1 MIILALRFRHLSF
14 FGHCNK
20 DIKKIEAFF
29 EVRMLIDKKH
39 IDDNSPCFFIA
50 EIGSNHDGKL
60 DTAKKMIEISAN
72 AGANAVK
79 FQMFRADMLINKK
92 TKDENGHWIE
102 HPAFPILQKLEF
114 PESWLSPLMQCAK
127 DNGILFSGT
136 PFDIEWLRELDKQ
149 NVPFIKI
156 ASGDLTFVQLLKE
169 AAKTQ
174 RPLIVSTGIANIAE
188 VYDAVHTIE
197 EQGNTNFALLH
208 CVSNYPPK
216 VEEINL
222 KAIITLKQAF
232 QKTVGFSDHSPGYA
246 LPVASVVLG
255 ARIIEKHIT
264 SNRNLPGP
272 DHPYALEPHEFS
284 DMVHSVRMTEAALG
298 NGKKVPAQN
307 EIEEII
313 GARRSL
319 FAKKDIMQGQTIT
332 ANDIKI
338 VRHAFGLKPKDLEK
352 IIGKKTKRNIHEHD
366 LILLDDFV

>member
-1 MIILALRFRHLSF
+1 
-14 FGHCNK
+14 
-20 DIKKIEAFF
+20 
-29 EVRMLIDKKH
+29 MLIDKKH

-79 FQMFRADMLINKK
+79 FQMFRAHLLINKK
-92 TKDENGHWIE
+92 TKNENAQWIE
-102 HPAFPILQKLEF
+102 HPAFPLLQKLEF
-114 PESWLSPLMQCAK
+114 PESWLLPLMQCAK

-136 PFDIEWLRELDKQ
+136 PFDMEWLKELDTH
-149 NVPFIKI
+149 NAPFIKI
-156 ASGDLTFVQLLKE
+156 ASGDLTFVQLLKS

-188 VYDAVHTIE
+188 VYDAVHIIE
-197 EQGNTNFALLH
+197 AQGNTNFALLH

-232 QKTVGFSDHSPGYA
+232 QKIVGFSDHSPGYA
-246 LPVASVVLG
+246 LPVAAVVLG

-264 SNRNLPGP
+264 SDRNLPGP
-272 DHPYALEPHEFS
+272 DHPYALEPSEFS
-284 DMVHSVRMTEAALG
+284 DMIHSVRMTESALG
-298 NGKKVPAQN
+298 SGKKVPAPQ
-307 EIEEII
+307 EIGEII

-319 FAKKDIMQGQTIT
+319 FATNDIAQGQIIT

-338 VRHAFGLKPKDLEK
+338 VRHAFGLAPKDFEK
-352 IIGKKTKRNIHEHD
+352 IIGKKAKRNIQEHD
-366 LILLDDFV
+366 LIIWDDFV